1 MTFYSEEAGKLFDIY
16 EKFTEK
22 VQSLS
27 KKVNGKKRSSK
38 FAGSF
43 AHWIGGS
50 HIKTEREVICEQ
62 FLEDVQALLA
72 VLQEKIESCD
82 AEETTKICDEVAQ
95 IIMQPRDASSDST
108 TDLMKRAMIGQIE
121 PFLEYVSTEKLT
133 QLKTEME
140 NAYGLRQ
147 MLPVEKNIYKTVKRM
162 IG

>member
-72 VLQEKIESCD
+72 ALQEKIESCA
-82 AEETTKICDEVAQ
+82 AEETTKI
-95 IIMQPRDASSDST
+95 
-108 TDLMKRAMIGQIE
+108 
-121 PFLEYVSTEKLT
+121 
-133 QLKTEME
+133 
-140 NAYGLRQ
+140 
-147 MLPVEKNIYKTVKRM
+147 
-162 IG
+162 